1 MAASMK
7 LGGFSNTQS
16 LKAHI
21 AMKDFNEQEEKQ
33 VIKTQNFDILA

>member
-21 AMKDFNEQEEKQ
+21 AMKDYNEQEEK
-33 VIKTQNFDILA
+33 